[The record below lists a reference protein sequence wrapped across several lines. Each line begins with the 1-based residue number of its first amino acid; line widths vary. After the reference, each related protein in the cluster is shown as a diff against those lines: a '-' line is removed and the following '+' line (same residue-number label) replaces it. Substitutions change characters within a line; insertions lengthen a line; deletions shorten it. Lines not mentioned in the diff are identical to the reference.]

1 MSTHSTPHIPHEGS
15 LREELAAY
23 FLAAPPPTEQTPS
36 QRRHYL
42 HKLHLLGQLERQELN
57 RSAGA
62 VRPLVWGNPA
72 PLIQALLSAAQRL
85 AARLG
90 QPILI
95 FPARETAIGTDT
107 LLHPRWLSVSLCDLL
122 CRACAAAPRQPVWV
136 RLQEQRG
143 GLAVAI
149 TATAP
154 FGDESAL
161 ALIKECTR
169 LHDGSLVHCDETIVF
184 TCGQETDPPSGVRL
198 YGCPTEEELLADAL
212 SPIWS
217 VFYAGL
223 YDYWESSSESSIK
236 SAEESIRAEN
246 SALSSSESSSTT
258 SISSTSESPSADHST
273 FSSSSGTSST
283 GADKL

>member
-1 MSTHSTPHIPHEGS
+1 MSTHSTPDYTREGN
-15 LREELAAY
+15 LREELAAF
-23 FLAAPPPTEQTPS
+23 FLAAPSPAELTPS
-36 QRRHYL
+36 QRRSYL
-42 HKLHLLGQLERQELN
+42 QKLHLLGQLERQDLS

-122 CRACAAAPRQPVWV
+122 CRACIAAPRQPVWV

-149 TATAP
+149 TATAAFAEP
-154 FGDESAL
+154 DGLS
-161 ALIKECTR
+161 LIKECTR

-184 TCGQETDPPSGVRL
+184 SCGQANDPPSGVRL
-198 YGCPTEEELLADAL
+198 YCCPTEEELLADTL

-223 YDYWESSSESSIK
+223 WDYWESSSESSSNSMEASIK
-236 SAEESIRAEN
+236 AEN
-246 SALSSSESSSTT
+246 SARSSSESSSTS
-258 SISSTSESPSADHST
+258 SISSTAESSSVGHST
-273 FSSSSGTSST
+273 FSSSSEGSDVSST
-283 GADKL
+283 

>member
-1 MSTHSTPHIPHEGS
+1 MSTHSTPDHPREGN
-15 LREELAAY
+15 LREELAAF
-23 FLAAPPPTEQTPS
+23 FLAAPPVAEQTPA
-36 QRRHYL
+36 QRRSYL
-42 HKLHLLGQLERQELN
+42 QKLHLLGQLERQELS

-90 QPILI
+90 QPILV

-143 GLAVAI
+143 GLAVAV
-149 TATAP
+149 TATAA
-154 FGDESAL
+154 FAEQDGLS
-161 ALIKECTR
+161 LIKECTR
-169 LHDGSLVHCDETIVF
+169 LHDGSLVHCDETLVF
-184 TCGQETDPPSGVRL
+184 SCGQANDPPTGVRL
-198 YGCPTEEELLADAL
+198 YCCPTEEELLADTL
-212 SPIWS
+212 SPVWS

-223 YDYWESSSESSIK
+223 YDYWESSSGSSIN
-236 SAEESIRAEN
+236 STEESRSDQ
-246 SALSSSESSSTT
+246 SALSSSERSSVSPISSTT
-258 SISSTSESPSADHST
+258 ASSSVDHST
-273 FSSSSGTSST
+273 FSSSSEGSDASST
-283 GADKL
+283 